1 MTDVGKRELASGDRR
16 RVNDQRPSGEQLPG
30 TLYRESQSAR
40 AKLVQLD
47 TSDTVVNW
55 VKSSKYSL
63 VDVNILRQ
71 FPTQYA
77 QVSYLRSTALRDI

>member
-1 MTDVGKRELASGDRR
+1 VGKRQFASGDRW
-16 RVNDQRPSGEQLPG
+16 RVDNECPSGEQLSG
-30 TLYRESQSAR
+30 TPSPDIQAAR
-40 AKLVQLD
+40 ANLFQLD

-77 QVSYLRSTALRDI
+77 QVSHRRVQYSVR